1 MSYLRKL
8 YNPAIFQGH
17 LKKKNYFEGWY
28 YKLVDDHGK
37 NALAIIPGISI
48 GKEAPDHAFIQILDG
63 VQAKSYYYSFDIKE
77 FFAGQTKFEV
87 IIGNNFFSEEY
98 IALDLPV
105 LKGKVYQNNLHPLK
119 STILSPGIMGWYSFV
134 PWMECYHGIVS
145 MHHTLDGILSL
156 GKNEILFTKGIGYME
171 KDWGTSFP
179 RSWIWMHSNHFE
191 KEKISIMA
199 SLAHI
204 PWMRNYFPGFICA
217 FMMGGQIEIFAT
229 YNGSKVHANIQ
240 NQGVY
245 LSFTKGRK
253 KLELEAHP
261 GNGAPLRSPVQGLMT
276 GKVNESLQAKIRLKY
291 SESEILLY
299 EGIGIH
305 AGLEVAGETDMLMA

>member
-8 YNPAIFQGH
+8 YNPSIFQGH

-28 YKLVDDHGK
+28 FKLVDDHGE

-48 GKEAPDHAFIQILDG
+48 GKESPDHAFIQILDG
-63 VQAKSYYYSFDIKE
+63 VKAKSYYYSFDINE
-77 FFAGQTKFEV
+77 FFAGRKIFEV
-87 IIGNNFFSEEY
+87 HIGQNFFSEGY
-98 IALDLPV
+98 ISLDLPV
-105 LKGKVYQNNLHPLK
+105 LKGKVYQRNFHPLR
-119 STILSPGIMGWYSFV
+119 STIFSPGIMGWYSFV
-134 PWMECYHGIVS
+134 PRMECYHGIVS
-145 MHHTLDGILSL
+145 MHHSIDGKLTLE
-156 GKNEILFTKGIGYME
+156 KNEIQFTNGIGYIE

-179 RSWIWMHSNHFE
+179 KCWIWMHSNHFE

-217 FMMGGQIEIFAT
+217 FLMGEEIEIFAT
-229 YNGSKVHANIQ
+229 YNGSKVYAHIQ
-240 NQGVY
+240 NQVVY
-245 LSFTKGRK
+245 LTFTKGRK

-261 GNGAPLRSPVQGLMT
+261 GNGASLRSPIQGLMT

-291 SESEILLY
+291 SESGVLIY
-299 EGIGIH
+299 EGDGLH
-305 AGLEVAGETDMLMA
+305 AGLEVAGDTDILMA